1 MSIYASQP
9 ESAAITDEDFLKFK
23 EYFYRRTGISFEKSK
38 RYFVDKRLVERIE
51 ATGTGSFRGYF
62 TMLRF
67 QASGDELQQLT
78 NIMTVNETYFLR
90 EEYQF
95 KCLVDS
101 ILPQIVHRRTGADP
115 IRIWCIPSSSGEEPY
130 SVAMFL
136 LENWPGIKEWDVEII
151 SSDIDTSIL
160 RRARA
165 GRYSARSVQYIPD
178 PWLKKYFKSVGDEYQ
193 LCDDLRQ
200 AVEFTRVNLAEPAD
214 TLSACNT
221 GVGPVGE
228 EGVASIVNAFIE
240 AGSQSVVSTLW
251 ELEDHATAHLMTVFY
266 DHLGRREE
274 KAVALRQAQL
284 EMLNSGA
291 PPYYWAG
298 FVFAGNPRGSLF
310 SAPTV
315 NLTPRSSR

>member
-9 ESAAITDEDFLKFK
+9 ESAIITDEDFLKFK
-23 EYFYRRTGISFEKSK
+23 EYFYRRTGISFERSK

-51 ATGTGSFRGYF
+51 ATGTGTFRGYF

-67 QASGDELQQLT
+67 QASGEELQQLT

-101 ILPQIVHRRTGADP
+101 ILPQIVHRRVGADP

-136 LENWPGIKEWDVEII
+136 LENWSGIKEWDVEII

-165 GRYSARSVQYIPD
+165 GRYSARSVQYVPNL
-178 PWLKKYFKSVGDEYQ
+178 WLKKYFKSMGDEYQ

-214 TLSACNT
+214 TLSYRNFDVIFCRNLLIYFDD
-221 GVGPVGE
+221 
-228 EGVASIVNAFIE
+228 ASRKTASETFYE
-240 AGSQSVVSTLW
+240 ALNPGGYLC
-251 ELEDHATAHLMTVFY
+251 
-266 DHLGRREE
+266 LGHSESMSRI
-274 KAVALRQAQL
+274 
-284 EMLNSGA
+284 S
-291 PPYYWAG
+291 
-298 FVFAGNPRGSLF
+298 SLF
-310 SAPTV
+310 EVRKFPEAIVYRKSLEAK
-315 NLTPRSSR
+315 